1 MAKVRVR
8 RNDPCRC
15 LVTEVLP
22 AETPIIFSNDG
33 FYLHSRKNERKK
45 SPSTPVFDLLVRQDS
60 GFEKRRYVP
69 YIYRVRKDAISHR
82 SLSVVHVGA
91 QWQVVRFYQEMSQ
104 LVLNYTRRSRLTIR
118 APRAIAKT
126 YFIKSSISDLS
137 RFKKSPVSAHGFD
150 EFLKHSPSYFSYRGF
165 SRLYKFF
172 DSTEFIEL
180 EKKFSSLWMLDVTKC
195 FDSIYT
201 HSIAWATKD
210 KPFAKANTDHTQ
222 FFANT
227 FDSLMQSMNYG
238 ETSGIVIGPE
248 LSRIFAEVILQK
260 IDVEVVNT
268 LQDRGFE
275 FGVQYHVC
283 RYVDDFFVFSESE
296 SVASVV
302 CEVVAE
308 KLAGYKLSVNES
320 KLRRYDR
327 PFLTEKSKVII
338 ETGKALNRFI
348 ASMSREVEIGGDAH
362 LVPQKIYRL
371 DRFTLS
377 FCNEIKLCCANND
390 CSYDEVAGYL
400 VSALKNR
407 AVRIMDSFEK
417 ANDDCRVYTDA
428 LTALVDVALFLY
440 SVAPSAGASYKL
452 CAMIVMIARFADK
465 NLVDHTPSIKQ
476 LVFDRVASILARWA
490 VSSQS
495 RNFVDLESLNLLLA
509 ISDLGADYRL
519 PAAALDRMF
528 DFRSV
533 ESISYFDLVA
543 LLYYVKD
550 DPQYGAVRKL
560 AMSKVDEV
568 LLDFSDIREN
578 SEKVLIFLDVLTCPY
593 IDLQR
598 RKSLLD
604 GLIKAKSVSIDH
616 SIDEVFEDLT
626 SPWWFVNWAEVDLLN
641 MLERR
646 ELHTVY

>member
-22 AETPIIFSNDG
+22 EETPIIFSNDG
-33 FYLHSRKNERKK
+33 FYLHARKHEQGRR
-45 SPSTPVFDLLVRQDS
+45 PSTPVFDLLVRQDA
-60 GFEKRRYVP
+60 GFDKRRYIP
-69 YIYRVRKDAISHR
+69 YTYRVRKDAVSHR

-91 QWQVVRFYQEMSQ
+91 QWQAVRFYQEMSH
-104 LVLNYTRRSRLTIR
+104 LVLNYARRSRLSIR
-118 APRAIAKT
+118 APMAIART
-126 YFIKSSISDLS
+126 YYIKSSISDLG

-172 DSTEFIEL
+172 DSTDFLEL
-180 EKKFSSLWMLDVTKC
+180 EKKFPLLWMLDVTKC

-210 KPFAKANTDHTQ
+210 KPFAKSNDRIQ

-248 LSRIFAEVILQK
+248 LSRIFAEVLLQRV
-260 IDVEVVNT
+260 DLEVVSA
-268 LQDRGFE
+268 LEERGFSL
-275 FGVQYHVC
+275 GVQYHVR
-283 RYVDDFFVFSESE
+283 RYVDDFFVFAESK

-302 CEVVAE
+302 CEVVAD
-308 KLAGYKLSVNES
+308 KLSGYKLSVNEA
-320 KLRRYDR
+320 KFKRYER

-338 ETGKALNRFI
+338 DAGKALNKFI
-348 ASMSREVEIGGDAH
+348 SSMSQEITVDGGNY
-362 LVPQKIYRL
+362 LSPKRIYRL
-371 DRFTLS
+371 DRFILS

-400 VSALKNR
+400 ISALKNR
-407 AVRIMDSFEK
+407 AVRVMDSFGRSH
-417 ANDDCRVYTDA
+417 DDCQVYTDA
-428 LTALVDVALFLY
+428 LAALVEVALFLY

-465 NLVDHTPSIKQ
+465 SLVDHAPSIKQ
-476 LVFDRVASILARWA
+476 LVFDRVFSILARWA
-490 VSSQS
+490 VSSQT
-495 RNFVDLESLNLLLA
+495 RNFVDLESQNLLLA
-509 ISDLGADYRL
+509 ISDLGSDYRL
-519 PAAALDRMF
+519 PAAAINRIF
-528 DFRSV
+528 DFDSLGSV
-533 ESISYFDLVA
+533 SYFDLVT
-543 LLYYVKD
+543 LLFYIKD
-550 DPQYGAVRKL
+550 DPQYAAVRRL
-560 AMSKVDEV
+560 AMDKVDEA
-568 LLDFSDIREN
+568 LLDLSDVREN
-578 SEKVLIFLDVLTCPY
+578 SEKVLMLLDVLTCPY
-593 IDLQR
+593 IDVQR
-598 RKSLLD
+598 RKSILS
-604 GLIKAKSVSIDH
+604 GLIKAKNVSVDH
-616 SIDEVFEDLT
+616 SIDEVFADLT
-626 SPWWFVNWAEVDLLN
+626 SPWWFVNWDEVDLLN